1 MVINK
6 AIGGSRS
13 RRLSPVFSASFILG
27 AALAM
32 TGCASTGE
40 KAAPTASTA
49 PSNPVDPY
57 ENINRKVF
65 AFNDKVDNYVAEPI
79 ANAYKWATPQ
89 FMQTGVSNFFTNLKN
104 INVVLNDLM
113 QAKFQ
118 QSAEDTG
125 RFLINTTAGVGGL
138 FDVAQYAG
146 LEQNDEDFEQTLA
159 VWGVPQGSYLV
170 IPFLGPSTARG
181 IPGSIFDTA
190 ANPATYVGMPV
201 QLVQMLNARANAEG
215 ALKFIDEAALDPY
228 VFTRESFLQWRQNL
242 ATDGKSEAKNDLA
255 DLEADLEDEAAEP
268 AEHTKSQVDVASAKP
283 AAEGQEP
290 LKQGESNT
298 AAPEIHGAISA
309 EPTAQR
315 VAAASDNAVAVSSP
329 APAAAAA
336 SVRPAA
342 GVQNSAY
349 QDAKRKYEMA
359 RMDYQ
364 LAKIEAAK
372 NKSQK
377 ARKTK

>member
-6 AIGGSRS
+6 AIGSFCS
-13 RRLSPVFSASFILG
+13 RRLLPVFPASFVLG
-27 AALAM
+27 VALAL

-40 KAAPTASTA
+40 KTSPTANAA

-57 ENINRKVF
+57 ENLNRKVF

-118 QSAEDTG
+118 QSAQDTG

-138 FDVAQYAG
+138 LDVAQYAG

-181 IPGSIFDTA
+181 IPGSVFDTA

-201 QLVQMLNARANAEG
+201 QLVQMLSARANAEG

-242 ATDGKSEAKNDLA
+242 ATDGKSETKNDLVDFED
-255 DLEADLEDEAAEP
+255 DLLEDAAKP
-268 AEHTKSQVDVASAKP
+268 VDGEKPQANVSDAKP
-283 AAEGQEP
+283 AEAQEP
-290 LKQGESNT
+290 FKPEEGKA
-298 AAPEIHGAISA
+298 AAPEVHSAISV
-309 EPTAQR
+309 EPSAQR
-315 VAAASDNAVAVSSP
+315 VAAAPSAAVEASSP
-329 APAAAAA
+329 VAAA
-336 SVRPAA
+336 SASVNRAA
-342 GVQNSAY
+342 GEQGAAY
-349 QDAKRKYEMA
+349 LDAKTKYEQA
-359 RMDYQ
+359 RLEYQ
-364 LAKIEAAK
+364 LAKAEAAK
-372 NKSQK
+372 KKS
-377 ARKTK
+377 RKVRKLK